1 MRKGHSVQWNG
12 FGCNSLIKVSLSS
25 ARDAY
30 RLGVVTFCEAV
41 ARSSCC
47 FRSLSLRLDL
57 SSLSW
62 GGAVSAAA
70 LAAAQAKIILVSFIF
85 VR

>member
-1 MRKGHSVQWNG
+1 MRNGHSVQWKG

-41 ARSSCC
+41 ARKSCC
-47 FRSLSLRLDL
+47 LRSLSLRLDL
-57 SSLSW
+57 RSW
-62 GGAVSAAA
+62 SCGGAVSAAA
-70 LAAAQAKIILVSFIF
+70 LAAAQAKIIVVFFIL
-85 VR
+85 